1 MKDQQSQKLASMLL
15 DYLRTTS
22 QSVLPPNLVKDLK
35 VAASH
40 EDKSNSV
47 VVTTAIEIDDSDKKM
62 ISAYISRKTSG
73 EPKIEY
79 KTNPDLIAGFT
90 LRIGDELIDASVS
103 RKLESLK
110 EHLAKN

>member
-1 MKDQQSQKLASMLL
+1 MKDVQSQKLASMLL

-40 EDKSNSV
+40 EDKSNNI
-47 VVTTAIEIDDSDKKM
+47 VVTTAQPINDDDKKT
-62 ISAYISRKTSG
+62 IVSYINKRTSG
-73 EPKIEY
+73 EPKVEY
-79 KTNPDLIAGFT
+79 KINPALIAGFT

-103 RKLESLK
+103 HRLESLK